1 MHQAA
6 SEYRSLLPATS
17 IYIKPRSKTMINKL
31 ITQYKARR
39 LRQRLINRQL
49 DNLTDDTLLQ
59 RSEEA
64 HHVKA

>member
-1 MHQAA
+1 
-6 SEYRSLLPATS
+6 
-17 IYIKPRSKTMINKL
+17 MINKL